1 MIFDPQ
7 SWYAD
12 SELEIIACD
21 LPPSFHRGYRSVISE
36 PLDYRRRQL
45 VYNFMLALG
54 RHRASDSENRQERK
68 MKVLDLSN
76 RISEIM

>member
-21 LPPSFHRGYRSVISE
+21 LPSSFHRGYRLVVTE
-36 PLDYRRRQL
+36 PSDYRRRQI
-45 VYNFMLALG
+45 VYDFMLALG
-54 RHRASDSENRQERK
+54 RHRASDSENREERK
-68 MKVLDLSN
+68 KKVLDISN
-76 RISEIM
+76 RISKMM

>member
-21 LPPSFHRGYRSVISE
+21 LPPSFHGGYRSVISE
-36 PLDYRRRQL
+36 PSDYRRKQL
-45 VYNFMLALG
+45 VYDFMLALG
-54 RHRASDSENRQERK
+54 RHRASNSENRQERT
-68 MKVLDLSN
+68 MKVLDLSG
-76 RISEIM
+76 RISKLM